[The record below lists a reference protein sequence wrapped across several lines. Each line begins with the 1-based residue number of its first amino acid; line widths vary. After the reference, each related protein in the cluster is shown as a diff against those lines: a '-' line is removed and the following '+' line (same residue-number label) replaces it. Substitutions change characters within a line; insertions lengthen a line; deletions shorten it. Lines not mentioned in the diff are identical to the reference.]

1 MIDSMKLDSI
11 SFMIQNPTSGNYFNY
26 GNRAFCFS
34 STWYSVVWVE
44 GIGSTA
50 SLVNPMGGYAEFS
63 SSQLIGFCSGDT
75 AWAPF
80 NETDCDLLVNVPLSS
95 TLASSEWYW
104 NGNGLVFKSIP
115 FWQVRSVL
123 MVNMLGETKYTDLNE
138 ISETAFVAWP
148 SDHVQAGV
156 WAAIVQYVDG
166 TLEIQKVYIPN

>member
-1 MIDSMKLDSI
+1 MKLDSI